1 MKVLIDTNVLYS
13 AFIRE
18 SGGMARLIE
27 WVMLNHDAVI
37 TPHIADEIL
46 EKVEMRA
53 PKALGAVSTFLSSS
67 NLRFVDST
75 PNSGGPQQVIR
86 DKDDQSI
93 IDAALDNDIDVIL
106 TGDGDFHAMEID
118 RPRILRPADF
128 ITEFINQSD

>member
-18 SGGMARLIE
+18 SRTMARLIE
-27 WVMLNHDAVI
+27 WVMVNHDAVI

-53 PKALGAVSTFLSSS
+53 PKALGVVTTFFASS
-67 NLRFVDST
+67 NLHFVDST
-75 PNSGGPQQVIR
+75 PHPGGPQHVIR

-93 IDAALDNDIDVIL
+93 VDAALDNDIDVIL
-106 TGDGDFHAMEID
+106 TGDKDFHALEID
-118 RPRILRPADF
+118 RPRVMYPADF
-128 ITEFINQSD
+128 IAEFIDN